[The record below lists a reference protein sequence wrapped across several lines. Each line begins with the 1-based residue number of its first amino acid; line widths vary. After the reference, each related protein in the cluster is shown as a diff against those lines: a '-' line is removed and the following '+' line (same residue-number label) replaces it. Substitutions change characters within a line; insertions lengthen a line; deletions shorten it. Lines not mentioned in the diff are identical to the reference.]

1 MPSNVAAPSRSNGHL
16 DDRPNDHSS
25 DRLNNPSSTTKDAL
39 ADLPL
44 TESPI
49 KKRISRRTWIKVVI
63 ATIIVI
69 ALLGYLAWDI
79 VAKGPLMTLLTNR
92 DRLVDAVNSWGA
104 FAPLLYIMLQVLQ
117 TVVAPIPG
125 QIVGSIGGFL
135 FGPWGILWTSIGTL
149 IGCWIVFKIARRFGR
164 PLLEKL
170 FKKSAVD
177 KFDFIINAKSAS
189 LILFAIFL
197 LPGFPDD
204 IICYIAGLTNLSIKR
219 LMAIVI
225 LGRFPVIVLTNYI
238 GAEVGTNFVMVALV
252 ALLAVVILGIGI
264 WQRERIMAFL
274 KRGATP
280 ASSSEDAKSLK
291 NSESSKDLR
300 TSKKPKN

>member
-1 MPSNVAAPSRSNGHL
+1 MPSNI
-16 DDRPNDHSS
+16 
-25 DRLNNPSSTTKDAL
+25 
-39 ADLPL
+39 PL
-44 TESPI
+44 KE
-49 KKRISRRTWIKVVI
+49 RISRRTLIKVAV
-63 ATIIVI
+63 ATIVIVAI
-69 ALLGYLAWDI
+69 IGYLAWDI
-79 VAKGPLMTLLTNR
+79 IAKGPLMTLLTSR
-92 DRLVDAVNSWGA
+92 DQLVAAVNSWGP
-104 FAPLLYIMLQVLQ
+104 FAPLLYILLQVLQ

-170 FKKSAVD
+170 FKKSAID
-177 KFDFIINAKSAS
+177 KFDFIINAKSSS

-204 IICYIAGLTNLSIKR
+204 IICYIAGLTKLSIKR
-219 LMAIVI
+219 LMTIVI

-238 GAEVGTNFVMVALV
+238 GAEVGTNFVMVAIV
-252 ALLAVVILGIGI
+252 ALLAVVILGIGV
-264 WQRERIMAFL
+264 WQRERIMTFL

-280 ASSSEDAKSLK
+280 DGALPDKTTPDKTTPNKAQSDKAQN
-291 NSESSKDLR
+291 NSE
-300 TSKKPKN
+300 N

>member
-1 MPSNVAAPSRSNGHL
+1 MPSNVSVSSRP
-16 DDRPNDHSS
+16 DDRPD
-25 DRLNNPSSTTKDAL
+25 DRPTSPEDASVP
-39 ADLPL
+39 LPL
-44 TESPI
+44 AEEPL
-49 KKRISRRTWIKVVI
+49 KKRISRRTWIKVAI
-63 ATIIVI
+63 ATIIIV

-79 VAKGPLMTLLTNR
+79 VANGPLMTLLTSR
-92 DRLVDAVNSWGA
+92 DKLVAAVNSWGP
-104 FAPLLYIMLQVLQ
+104 FAPLLYIILQVLQ

-135 FGPWGILWTSIGTL
+135 FGAWGILWTTIGTL

-170 FKKSAVD
+170 FKKSAIE

-264 WQRERIMAFL
+264 WQRERIMTFL
-274 KRGATP
+274 KRGA
-280 ASSSEDAKSLK
+280 SSAPNSENPKNPEGLK
-291 NSESSKDLR
+291 N
-300 TSKKPKN
+300 PKS

>member
-1 MPSNVAAPSRSNGHL
+1 MPSNVSAPSRPGARP
-16 DDRPNDHSS
+16 DDRQTSPE
-25 DRLNNPSSTTKDAL
+25 DASVP
-39 ADLPL
+39 LPL
-44 TESPI
+44 TEEPL
-49 KKRISRRTWIKVVI
+49 KKRISRRTWIKVAI
-63 ATIIVI
+63 ATIIIV

-79 VAKGPLMTLLTNR
+79 VANGPLMTLLTSR
-92 DRLVDAVNSWGA
+92 DKLVAAVNSWGP
-104 FAPLLYIMLQVLQ
+104 FAPLLYIILQVLQ

-135 FGPWGILWTSIGTL
+135 FGAWGILWTTIGTL

-170 FKKSAVD
+170 FKKSAIE

-219 LMAIVI
+219 LMAIVV

-264 WQRERIMAFL
+264 WQRERIMTFL
-274 KRGATP
+274 KRGA
-280 ASSSEDAKSLK
+280 SSAPNSENPK
-291 NSESSKDLR
+291 NSNSENSKDPEG
-300 TSKKPKN
+300 PKNSQNPDEN

>member
-1 MPSNVAAPSRSNGHL
+1 MPSNVSAPSRP
-16 DDRPNDHSS
+16 DDRPTS
-25 DRLNNPSSTTKDAL
+25 PEDASVP
-39 ADLPL
+39 LPL
-44 TESPI
+44 TEEPL
-49 KKRISRRTWIKVVI
+49 KKRISRRTWIKVAI
-63 ATIIVI
+63 ATIIIV

-79 VAKGPLMTLLTNR
+79 VANGPLMTLLTSR
-92 DRLVDAVNSWGA
+92 DKLVAAVNSWGP
-104 FAPLLYIMLQVLQ
+104 FAPLLYIILQVLQ

-135 FGPWGILWTSIGTL
+135 FGAWGILWTTIGTL

-170 FKKSAVD
+170 FKKSAIE

-264 WQRERIMAFL
+264 WQRERIMTFL
-274 KRGATP
+274 KRGA
-280 ASSSEDAKSLK
+280 SSAP
-291 NSESSKDLR
+291 NSEN
-300 TSKKPKN
+300 PKNPEDPKNPKS

>member
-1 MPSNVAAPSRSNGHL
+1 MPSNVSAPSRP
-16 DDRPNDHSS
+16 DDRPD
-25 DRLNNPSSTTKDAL
+25 DRPTSPEDASVP
-39 ADLPL
+39 LPL
-44 TESPI
+44 AEEPL
-49 KKRISRRTWIKVVI
+49 KKRISRRTWIKVAI
-63 ATIIVI
+63 ATVIIV

-79 VAKGPLMTLLTNR
+79 VANGPLMTLLTSR
-92 DRLVDAVNSWGA
+92 DKLVAAVNSWGP
-104 FAPLLYIMLQVLQ
+104 FAPLLYIILQVLQ

-135 FGPWGILWTSIGTL
+135 FGAWGILWTTIGTL

-170 FKKSAVD
+170 FKKSAIE

-264 WQRERIMAFL
+264 WQRERIMTFL
-274 KRGATP
+274 KRGA
-280 ASSSEDAKSLK
+280 SSAPNSENPK
-291 NSESSKDLR
+291 NSNSENSKDPEG
-300 TSKKPKN
+300 PKNSQNPDEN

>member
-1 MPSNVAAPSRSNGHL
+1 MPSNVSAPSRS
-16 DDRPNDHSS
+16 DDRPN
-25 DRLNNPSSTTKDAL
+25 NPSGPIEDVSAS
-39 ADLPL
+39 LPL
-44 TESPI
+44 AETPI
-49 KKRISRRTWIKVVI
+49 KKRISRRTWAKVVI
-63 ATIIVI
+63 ATIIII

-79 VAKGPLMTLLTNR
+79 IANGPLMTLLTSR
-92 DRLVDAVNSWGA
+92 DKLVTAVNSWGP
-104 FAPLLYIMLQVLQ
+104 FAPLLYIILQVLQ

-135 FGPWGILWTSIGTL
+135 FGPWGILWTTIGTL

-170 FKKSAVD
+170 FKKSAIE

-219 LMAIVI
+219 LMAIVT

-264 WQRERIMAFL
+264 WQRERIMTFL
-274 KRGATP
+274 RRGATSAP
-280 ASSSEDAKSLK
+280 
-291 NSESSKDLR
+291 NSENPKDPEGPK
-300 TSKKPKN
+300 TSQNPDEN

>member
-1 MPSNVAAPSRSNGHL
+1 MLSKTSRSPQQSSKPQPAETSQASKP
-16 DDRPNDHSS
+16 RPAKTPAT
-25 DRLNNPSSTTKDAL
+25 NP
-39 ADLPL
+39 LPL
-44 TESPI
+44 SENPL
-49 KKRISRRTWIKVVI
+49 KKRISRRTLIKLLL
-63 ATIIVI
+63 ATLIIV

-79 VAKGPLMTLLTNR
+79 IATGPLMTLLTSR
-92 DRLVDAVNSWGA
+92 DQLVEAVNSWGP
-104 FAPLLYIMLQVLQ
+104 FAPLLYILLQVLQ

-135 FGPWGILWTSIGTL
+135 FGPWGILWTTIGTV

-170 FKKSAVD
+170 FKKSAID

-219 LMAIVI
+219 LMAIVA

-238 GAEVGTNFVMVALV
+238 GAEVGTNFVMVVLV
-252 ALLAVVILGIGI
+252 ALLAVVILGIGV
-264 WQRERIMAFL
+264 WQRERIMTFL
-274 KRGATP
+274 KRGASAP
-280 ASSSEDAKSLK
+280 KSSDDAQDPD
-291 NSESSKDLR
+291 KD
-300 TSKKPKN
+300 

>member
-1 MPSNVAAPSRSNGHL
+1 MPSNVTLSHS
-16 DDRPNDHSS
+16 NDHP
-25 DRLNNPSSTTKDAL
+25 NNPSSPIEDAS
-39 ADLPL
+39 ASLPL
-44 TESPI
+44 AETPI
-49 KKRISRRTWIKVVI
+49 KKRISRRTWAKVVI
-63 ATIIVI
+63 ATIIII

-79 VAKGPLMTLLTNR
+79 IADGPLMTLLTSR
-92 DRLVDAVNSWGA
+92 DKLVTAVNSWGP
-104 FAPLLYIMLQVLQ
+104 FAPLLYIILQVLQ

-135 FGPWGILWTSIGTL
+135 FGPWGILWTTIGTL

-170 FKKSAVD
+170 FKKSAIE

-219 LMAIVI
+219 LMAIVT

-264 WQRERIMAFL
+264 WQRERIMTFL
-274 KRGATP
+274 KRGATS
-280 ASSSEDAKSLK
+280 AS
-291 NSESSKDLR
+291 NSENPKDPEGPK
-300 TSKKPKN
+300 TSQNPDKH

>member
-1 MPSNVAAPSRSNGHL
+1 MPSNVASSRP
-16 DDRPNDHSS
+16 DDHPDERPG
-25 DRLNNPSSTTKDAL
+25 DRSLATEDASVP
-39 ADLPL
+39 LPL
-44 TESPI
+44 TEEPL
-49 KKRISRRTWIKVVI
+49 KKRISRRTWIKVAI
-63 ATIIVI
+63 ATIIII

-79 VAKGPLMTLLTNR
+79 VANGPLMTLLTSR
-92 DRLVDAVNSWGA
+92 DKLVVAVNSWGP
-104 FAPLLYIMLQVLQ
+104 FAPLLYIILQVLQ

-135 FGPWGILWTSIGTL
+135 FGAWGILWTTIGTL

-170 FKKSAVD
+170 FKKSAIE

-264 WQRERIMAFL
+264 WQRERIMTFL
-274 KRGATP
+274 KRGATS
-280 ASSSEDAKSLK
+280 AS
-291 NSESSKDLR
+291 NSKDPENPEG
-300 TSKKPKN
+300 PKNPKS

>member
-1 MPSNVAAPSRSNGHL
+1 MPSNVAAPSRSNGRL
-16 DDRPNDHSS
+16 DDRPNDRPASQEKA
-25 DRLNNPSSTTKDAL
+25 PAPL
-39 ADLPL
+39 AL
-44 TESPI
+44 TEAPI
-49 KKRISRRTWIKVVI
+49 KKRISRRTLIKVAI
-63 ATIIVI
+63 ATIIII

-79 VAKGPLMTLLTNR
+79 VANGPLMTLLTSR
-92 DRLVDAVNSWGA
+92 DKLIKIVDSWGP
-104 FAPLLYIMLQVLQ
+104 FAPLLYIILQVLQ

-135 FGPWGILWTSIGTL
+135 FGPWGILWTTIGTL
-149 IGCWIVFKIARRFGR
+149 IGCWVVFKVARRFGR

-170 FKKSAVD
+170 FKKSAIE

-264 WQRERIMAFL
+264 WQRERIMTFL
-274 KRGATP
+274 KRGATSTSAP
-280 ASSSEDAKSLK
+280 NSENPKTSNSENPK
-291 NSESSKDLR
+291 NS
-300 TSKKPKN
+300 KN